1 MAGTSPIAVV
11 GIGGVFP
18 QAVDVAA
25 FWRNLEACVDT
36 SREVPPGRWVLA
48 ASAAHREGVPD
59 RVASRRGCFIDFD
72 VCEPGL
78 EGLDPLCSL
87 SVRAARMAFND
98 ARMGPVDRAQVGVV
112 LASIALP
119 TDGSS
124 ALTAEMLGEVLL
136 SAPRASSIDPRNSR
150 VVGFPAAIVAQTLG
164 LGGGTVTLD
173 AACASSLYAIKLA
186 CDALHAGRADA
197 MLAGG
202 VNRTDSLYTQMG
214 FTALQALSP
223 SGRCAPFDMRGDG
236 LVVGEGAGFVVL
248 KRLEDARRDGDHVY
262 GVIRGIGLSND
273 IGGSLL
279 APDVDGQ
286 LRAMR
291 DAYAAAG
298 WRPNQVDLIECHGTG
313 TPTGDRIEL
322 QSLQALWGAEGW
334 TPAQCAIGS
343 VKSGIGHLLTG
354 AGMAGFI
361 KVLLGLREGVL
372 PPSVNFERA
381 HPETGLA
388 TSPFRVQTRPEA
400 WLRRSENTPRRAAVS
415 GFGFGGVNAHLL
427 VEEDARAL
435 CGVEED
441 AGALS
446 KATGSARMVEDAV
459 TASAAEREA
468 AEPIAIV
475 GMAVRAGG
483 IDDLRAFQHLGLGGG
498 TALGQWPTDGRWPAV
513 AGLSPLPG
521 AWIDHLSVPIGRF
534 KISPKDIPGVLPQQ
548 LLMLEVAARAVEDAG
563 MAAGGRHERAGALI
577 GISLD
582 LNTTNFHLRWML
594 PERLAALGLDPGDP
608 EVAVWLAAAR
618 EAACPVLDAN
628 RVMGA
633 LGSIAAS
640 RVARELGLGGLSF
653 AISCE
658 EASGLRAL
666 EVAVDA
672 LRAGE
677 LSWALA
683 AAVDL
688 NGDPRSVKAS
698 DRLRP
703 WSRVG
708 VARALDATADGP
720 LPGEGAVALV
730 LKRLSDAEAAGD
742 RIYAVIRG
750 VGVASGAAAGRCTP
764 QAYERAL
771 HRAYL
776 DAGVPAAS
784 ISLVEAHG
792 SGDAREDAV
801 EAQAL
806 ARFFGHGEIPC
817 AVTALPPVTGALGAA
832 AGLASVARAALALHH
847 AVLPPLQGIE
857 QGRADWGAT
866 RLHLP
871 PRPLYWAHDRVEGPR
886 RAGVSA
892 MTLDGNAAHIVLEGV
907 EPAGERSGAFRHP
920 GGAMAAGLFIVS
932 GDTVASLVASLD
944 GLRALVEEFRGGVL
958 EEAARAWLGAGH
970 DGRAGALAVA
980 LAARDWDELGR
991 ALDAASQGLRE
1002 RPDEALDGRFGAW
1015 YAPRPLRGEV
1025 AFVFP
1030 GSGSHYVGMGRALAA
1045 AFPRVMRDVDGETQ
1059 RWRSQWKPAVFAPF
1073 RSEWRAGW
1081 EREALAEVES
1091 DIHRMMFGQVTHG
1104 IVASAVARAVGITPQ
1119 AVIGYSLGESSGLFG
1134 LRAWMARD
1142 EMHERLMTS
1151 PLFVDQLAGRC
1162 LAARAAF
1169 GVADD
1174 APFTWTVAVVNRP
1187 ADEVAVALQRF
1198 ARAAL
1203 LIVNTDRECVVGGDG
1218 EHVRAVVDLLGCESF
1233 FLEGVPTVHCRALA
1247 PVADAYRDLHRL
1259 PVSAVSQRFYSGGWA
1274 RAYATDTDQAA
1285 LSILENALHGLSYP
1299 ATIRQAYDDGVRIFV
1314 EMGPQASCTRMI
1326 RQILEGRP
1334 HMARSISL
1342 PGEDET
1348 VSLVKVMAALAAER
1362 VEVDAAALLTPSR
1375 PLVSPG
1381 TAGNV
1386 TVPVAIPIRPEAVP
1400 AAPRH
1405 ATPPTAVEGFGQA
1418 SQASNRVAPPPPPM
1432 ASPAVPGL
1440 VPVAAPGGGAL
1451 AELEALAR
1459 SIAEGGAVSARA
1471 HDTFLALAQT
1481 NLATIEQ
1488 ALQLQLAMVDGLAG
1502 DASAMASLSAS
1513 PFAVSS
1519 VKVPVPP
1526 ACHPDELPGGPR
1538 DPRRNWARD
1547 SVARWGRQMCLEF
1560 ARGSVAAVLG
1570 PDFAPVD
1577 AHPTRVRLP
1586 DEPLMLCDRI
1596 MEVEGEPRSLTGGR
1610 LVTEHDVLEGA
1621 WYLDGNRAPVFV
1633 SVEAGQ
1639 ADLFLSGYLG
1649 IDFTH
1654 GGARMYRL
1662 LDATVTFHR
1671 GLPQPG
1677 EMIRYDIRIDRF
1689 VRQGDVTLFFFEFDG
1704 SIDGRPF
1711 LTMRKGCAGFFTYD
1725 EIASSGGIVLT
1736 EAEQVAR
1743 PGARAADWRPLV
1755 PFEGSEAYDEAQVRA
1770 LRRGDLAG
1778 CFGPTFAAL
1787 PLREPTRLPEG
1798 RLALF
1803 DRVLSAEPRGGRFGL
1818 GRVRAEADIHPDDW
1832 FLTCHFVDDM
1842 VMPGTLMYECC
1853 AHTLRVLLMRMGWV
1867 GEHAT
1872 VAWEPVVGNGAA
1884 LRCRGPVTAQTQKV
1898 VYEIEIKEMGY
1909 RPEPYVIADAMMY
1922 ADGRAIVRFVD
1933 MSMQATGLTLES
1945 VEALWSAPAAAQAQG
1960 ARPFGLGLSARPT
1973 KPALYT
1979 HDHILQFAI
1988 GRPSQAFGAPYLPYD
2003 DERRCARLPGPP
2015 YMFLDRMTELGSE
2028 AFVCKPGGWFE
2039 AEYDIPIDAWYFRA
2053 NRQPCMPFAVLLET
2067 ALQPCGWLAAYLG
2080 SALESP
2086 VDLKFRNLGGT
2097 ATWHEEVFSTHGT
2110 LTTRVRMT
2118 RVSQAGGMIIEDFDM
2133 EMRCDGRPIYT
2144 GVTTF
2149 GFFSAPA
2156 LANQIGIRDAK
2167 DRRYVPSD
2175 AELAR
2180 GWGWRYDRVA
2190 PLTPDDTRQ
2199 APSARAALP
2208 GQAFL
2213 FNDEVEVYVADGG
2226 PKGLGYI
2233 RGAKTVDP
2241 DEWFFKAHFYQDPV
2255 VPGSIG
2261 LEAFIQLLVTVALER
2276 WPHLAETHRFVPTLL
2291 GEPHTWVYRGQVIP
2305 TNTRVTVEAWV
2316 TSLREDPHPT
2326 VVANG
2331 FLHVDGLTIYE
2342 MRDFGIRMVPV
2353 GN

>member
-18 QAVDVAA
+18 QALDVEA

-36 SREVPPGRWVLA
+36 SREVPPGRWVLPA
-48 ASAAHREGVPD
+48 EAAHRDGAPD
-59 RVASRRGCFIDFD
+59 RVASRRGCFID
-72 VCEPGL
+72 VEVREPGL
-78 EGLDPLCSL
+78 EGLDPLYSL
-87 SVRAARMAFND
+87 SVRAARMAFDD
-98 ARMGPVDRAQVGVV
+98 ARMAEVDCAQVGVV

-124 ALTAEMLGEVLL
+124 ALTAEMLGEALL
-136 SAPRASSIDPRNSR
+136 PSSTEVSVDPRNSR
-150 VVGFPAAIVAQTLG
+150 VVGLPAALVAQTLG
-164 LGGGTVTLD
+164 LGGGTLTLD

-223 SGRCAPFDMRGDG
+223 SGRCAPFDVRGDG

-248 KRLEDARRDGDHVY
+248 KRLDDARRDGDHVY
-262 GVIRGIGLSND
+262 GIIRGIGLSND

-298 WRPNQVDLIECHGTG
+298 WTPNQVDLIECHGTG

-322 QSLQALWGAEGW
+322 QSLQALWGPSGW

-354 AGMAGFI
+354 AGIAAFI
-361 KVLLGLREGVL
+361 KVLLAMREGVL
-372 PPSVNFERA
+372 PPSINFEQA
-381 HPETGLA
+381 HAETGLGA
-388 TSPFRVQTRPEA
+388 SPFRVQTKPEH
-400 WLRRSENTPRRAAVS
+400 WLRRNPRTPRRAAVS

-427 VEEDARAL
+427 VEEDADPSLQIDETPSA
-435 CGVEED
+435 CPVAED
-441 AGALS
+441 
-446 KATGSARMVEDAV
+446 DAP
-459 TASAAEREA
+459 
-468 AEPIAIV
+468 EPIAIV
-475 GMAVRAGG
+475 GMAVQAGG

-498 TALGQWPTDGRWPAV
+498 TALGALPTDGRWPA
-513 AGLSPLPG
+513 LPG
-521 AWIDHLSVPIGRF
+521 FPAVPGAYIAPLSVPIGRF

-563 MAAGGRHERAGALI
+563 MAAGGRHERAAAVI

-594 PERLAALGLDPGDP
+594 PERLRAVGLDPNEP
-608 EVAVWLAAAR
+608 EVAAWLAEAR
-618 EAACPVLDAN
+618 DAACPALDAN

-640 RVARELGLGGLSF
+640 RVARELGLGGPSF

-688 NGDPRSVKAS
+688 NGDPRAVKATG
-698 DRLRP
+698 RLRP
-703 WSRVG
+703 WSRSG
-708 VARALDATADGP
+708 TARALDAAADGP

-742 RIYAVIRG
+742 RVYAVIRG
-750 VGVASGAAAGRCTP
+750 MGTASGAAGGRCTTE
-764 QAYERAL
+764 AYLRAL
-771 HRAYL
+771 DRAYR
-776 DAGVPAAS
+776 DAGVPPAS
-784 ISLVEAHG
+784 VSCVEANG
-792 SGDAREDAV
+792 SGDPREDAV
-801 EAQAL
+801 EADAL
-806 ARFFGHGEIPC
+806 RRFFGDGQIPC
-817 AVTALPPVTGALGAA
+817 AVSALPPVTGALGAA
-832 AGLASVARAALALHH
+832 AGLASVARAALALYHE
-847 AVLPPLQGIE
+847 VLPPLQGLE
-857 QGRADWGAT
+857 QGRDEWGAT

-871 PRPLYWAHDRVEGPR
+871 PRPLYWARDRVEGPR
-886 RAGVSA
+886 RAGVSV
-892 MTLDGNAAHIVLEGV
+892 MTLDGNAMHVVLEGV
-907 EPAGERSGAFRHP
+907 EPAADARGDHRHP
-920 GGAMAAGLFIVS
+920 GGALPASLFIVS
-932 GDTVASLVASLD
+932 GDVPASLSASLD
-944 GLRALVEEFRGGVL
+944 GLRALVEEFRGGLL
-958 EEAARAWLGAGH
+958 EDAARAWLGAGH

-980 LAARDWDELGR
+980 LTARDWDELGR
-991 ALDAASQGLRE
+991 ALEAASQGVRE
-1002 RPDEALDGRFGAW
+1002 RPDEALDGRYGAW
-1015 YAPRPLRGEV
+1015 YSPRPLGGEV
-1025 AFVFP
+1025 AFIFP
-1030 GSGSHYVGMGRALAA
+1030 GSGSHYVGMGRALGA
-1045 AFPRVMRDVDGETQ
+1045 AFPRVVRQIDEETR
-1059 RWRSQWKPAVFAPF
+1059 RWCSQWKPAQFAPY
-1073 RSEWRAGW
+1073 RAAWRAGW
-1081 EREALAEVES
+1081 EREALAAVES
-1091 DIHRMMFGQVTHG
+1091 DIYGLMFGQVTHG
-1104 IVASAVARAVGITPQ
+1104 IVASAVARAVGITPH

-1142 EMHERLMTS
+1142 EMHERLMAS
-1151 PLFVDQLAGRC
+1151 PLFIDQLAGRC

-1169 GVADD
+1169 GVADGE
-1174 APFTWTVAVVNRP
+1174 PFSWTVAVVNRP
-1187 ADEVAVALQRF
+1187 ADEVMAALRRF
-1198 ARAAL
+1198 ERAAL
-1203 LIVNTDRECVVGGDG
+1203 LIVNTDRECVIGGDG
-1218 EHVRAVVDLLGCESF
+1218 EHVCAVVAQLGCESF
-1233 FLEGVPTVHCRALA
+1233 FLEGVPTVHCRALV
-1247 PVADAYRDLHRL
+1247 PVAEAYRDLHRL
-1259 PVSAVSQRFYSGGWA
+1259 PVSAVPQRFYSGAWA
-1274 RAYATDTDQAA
+1274 RAYPLDSEQAA

-1299 ATIRQAYDDGVRIFV
+1299 ATIRQAYDDGVRIFL

-1334 HMARSISL
+1334 HMARSISM

-1348 VSLVKVMAALAAER
+1348 VSLVKAMAALAAER
-1362 VEVDAAALLTPSR
+1362 VDIDAAALLTPSR
-1375 PLVSPG
+1375 PLVSPS
-1381 TAGNV
+1381 TAGTV

-1400 AAPRH
+1400 MRPRPNVLSPVSGVAPSASPSFGDAASAPLSGPPPASGAPPLL
-1405 ATPPTAVEGFGQA
+1405 ATPSSALVAVGGE
-1418 SQASNRVAPPPPPM
+1418 
-1432 ASPAVPGL
+1432 SP
-1440 VPVAAPGGGAL
+1440 L
-1451 AELEALAR
+1451 AELDRLAL
-1459 SIAEGGAVSARA
+1459 SLAESGVASARA
-1471 HDTFLALAQT
+1471 HESFLALTQT
-1481 NLATIEQ
+1481 HTRAVEH
-1488 ALQLQLAMVDGLAG
+1488 ALRLQMALLDGLAG
-1502 DASAMASLSAS
+1502 DATALASLATPPLEVASAVA
-1513 PFAVSS
+1513 PA
-1519 VKVPVPP
+1519 PP
-1526 ACHPDELPGGPR
+1526 PLHPDELPGGPR
-1538 DPRRNWARD
+1538 DPKRNWARD
-1547 SVARWGRQMCLEF
+1547 AAARWGRQMCLEF

-1570 PDFAPVD
+1570 PEFAPVD
-1577 AHPTRVRLP
+1577 GHPTRVRLP

-1596 MEVEGEPRSLTGGR
+1596 MEVEGEPRSLSSGR

-1639 ADLFLSGYLG
+1639 ADLFLSSYLG

-1654 GGARMYRL
+1654 GGTRMYRL

-1689 VRQGDVTLFFFEFDG
+1689 VRQGEVTLFFFTFDG
-1704 SIDGRPF
+1704 TIDGQPF
-1711 LTMRKGCAGFFTYD
+1711 LTMRKGCAGFFTYE
-1725 EIASSGGIVLT
+1725 EIANSGGIVLT
-1736 EAEQVAR
+1736 EAENAAR
-1743 PGARAADWRPLV
+1743 MGVRPTDWRPLV
-1755 PFEGSEAYDEAQVRA
+1755 PFEESEAYDENQVRA
-1770 LRRGDLAG
+1770 LRRGDLAA
-1778 CFGPTFAAL
+1778 CFGPAFAGLA
-1787 PLREPTRLPEG
+1787 LREPTRLPEG

-1803 DRVLSAEPRGGRFGL
+1803 DRVLSVEPRGGRFGL

-1867 GEHAT
+1867 GEHAS
-1872 VAWEPVVGNGAA
+1872 VAWEPVTGNGAA
-1884 LRCRGPVTAQTQKV
+1884 LRCRGPVTASTKKV
-1898 VYEIEIKEMGY
+1898 TYEIEIKEMGY

-1933 MSMQATGLTLES
+1933 MSMQATGLTRQS
-1945 VEALWSAPAAAQAQG
+1945 VEALWSATVTPPASSAAAALGTAQ
-1960 ARPFGLGLSARPT
+1960 PV

-1979 HDHILQFAI
+1979 HAHILEFAI
-1988 GRPSQAFGAPYLPYD
+1988 GRPSLAFGAPYLPYD

-2015 YMFLDRMTELGSE
+2015 YMFLDRITELGSE
-2028 AFVCKPGGWFE
+2028 PFVCKAGGWFE
-2039 AEYDIPIDAWYFRA
+2039 AEYDIPVDAWYFRA

-2080 SALESP
+2080 SALASP

-2097 ATWHEEVFSTHGT
+2097 ATWHEEVFPTHGT
-2110 LTTRVRMT
+2110 LATRVRMT

-2133 EMRCDGRPIYT
+2133 EMTCDGRPVYS

-2149 GFFSAPA
+2149 GFFSASA
-2156 LANQIGIRDAK
+2156 LTNQIGIRDA
-2167 DRRYVPSD
+2167 RERLYVPSD

-2180 GWGWRYDRVA
+2180 ARSWRYAREA
-2190 PLTPDDTRQ
+2190 PRTPDDATQ
-2199 APSARAALP
+2199 APCRPASLP

-2213 FNDEVEVYVADGG
+2213 FNDEVEAFVADGG
-2226 PKGLGYI
+2226 PNGLGYI
-2233 RGAKTVDP
+2233 RGGKTVDA

-2261 LEAFIQLLVTVALER
+2261 LEAFIQLLETVALER

-2291 GEPHTWVYRGQVIP
+2291 GEPHTWVYRGQVTP
-2305 TNTRVTVEAWV
+2305 ANKRVTVEAWITAV
-2316 TSLREDPHPT
+2316 REDPHPT
-2326 VVANG
+2326 LVGSG

-2353 GN
+2353 G